1 MNTRMINGLLR
12 MSAGMLDDV
21 DLVNRTIQVRVGP
34 TALSFDVP
42 RECEILL
49 NGERVM
55 LHVLQVRDPVR
66 VFHGPGFCDCAA
78 KRIEV
83 VSQQH
88 RRRSFADDRSYES
101 HEEVTLSEEIR
112 P

>member
-12 MSAGMLDDV
+12 TSAGTLDDV

-49 NGERVM
+49 NGERVKM
-55 LHVLQVRDPVR
+55 HLLQASDPVQ
-66 VFHGPGFCDCAA
+66 VIHGPGPCDTTA
-78 KRIEV
+78 KRLEV
-83 VSQQH
+83 VDRECSSRRH
-88 RRRSFADDRSYES
+88 RC
-101 HEEVTLSEEIR
+101 
-112 P
+112 